1 MNYTENLKNRILMIA
16 AAVAAYIFTPV
27 LIGVS
32 MLPFFNQVQFSMMG
46 FVVHAIQVLVSL
58 ILLYGALDWI
68 KPSLIP
74 KSFPKKF
81 IWIIIGIIVVLSIL
95 PHGVFTLEPTGNC
108 TIISHAVEGKV
119 VTSTN
124 GQSTE
129 QQCIDSCIDA
139 GDRNVQLNQV
149 SCKFSGIGESWTKT
163 PEELHGYKPKI

>member
-1 MNYTENLKNRILMIA
+1 MIA
-16 AAVAAYIFTPV
+16 AAILAYIFTPV
-27 LIGVS
+27 LIGAS
-32 MLPFFNQVQFSMMG
+32 MFSFFNPVQFSMMG
-46 FVVHAIQVLVSL
+46 IFVHAIQVLVSL
-58 ILLYGALDWI
+58 ILLYGALEWV

-81 IWIIIGIIVVLSIL
+81 IWIIIGVIVVLSIL

-139 GDRNVQLNQV
+139 GDRNMQLNQV
-149 SCKFSGIGESWTKT
+149 SCEFSGIGESWNKT

>member
-16 AAVAAYIFTPV
+16 AAILAYIFTPV

-32 MLPFFNQVQFSMMG
+32 MLPFFNSVQFSMMG
-46 FVVHAIQVLVSL
+46 FVVHAIQVLFSL
-58 ILLYGALDWI
+58 ILLYGALEWV

-81 IWIIIGIIVVLSIL
+81 IGIIIGIIVVLSLL
-95 PHGVFTLEPTGNC
+95 PHGVFTLEPIGNC
-108 TIISHAVEGKV
+108 TITSHALEGKV

-124 GQSTE
+124 GQSTQ

-139 GDRNVQLNQV
+139 GDRTMQLNQV
-149 SCKFSGIGESWTKT
+149 SCEFSGIGESWKKT
-163 PEELHGYKPKI
+163 PEDLHGYKPNI